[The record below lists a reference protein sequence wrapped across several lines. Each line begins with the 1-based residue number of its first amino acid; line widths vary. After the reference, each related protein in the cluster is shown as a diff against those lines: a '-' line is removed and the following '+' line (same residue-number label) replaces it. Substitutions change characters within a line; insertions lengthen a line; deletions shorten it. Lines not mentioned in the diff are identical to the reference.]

1 MVHAPGRPPGDGRPG
16 DPALTARIVALISSG
31 AATSRTELAR
41 GLGLAASTVSLRV
54 QELIDL
60 GVVRETGAGPSRGG
74 RRPRL
79 LELCSDG
86 GFVLVADVGGTHARA
101 GVVDF
106 TGALSDVE
114 EIPVPVAAGAGPEA
128 TLDLLGGVFDDLVRR
143 RAGGES
149 ATEGIGASG
158 IGIALPGPVDL
169 ERRCADSPSRMPGW
183 DGFPVG
189 RWLEERFGVVTV
201 VENDAN
207 LMALG
212 EHVSSAHPVR
222 HSVTVKAGSAIGSGI
237 VVDGVV
243 YRGADGAA
251 GDFSHARV
259 PAGGDIPCSCG
270 NTGCLETI
278 ASGAAL
284 VRVLQA
290 AGRDVTDTA
299 QVIRLARS
307 GDPEATTLVRTAG
320 RHLGEVLCTVVNFF
334 NPGAVFLGG
343 GLSTVEPFVAAVRS
357 QLYEG
362 CHPLVTQRLLI
373 ARASAGADAGLV
385 GAGRSVLDRVLA
397 QPLPVAVR

>member
-1 MVHAPGRPPGDGRPG
+1 
-16 DPALTARIVALISSG
+16 
-31 AATSRTELAR
+31 
-41 GLGLAASTVSLRV
+41 
-54 QELIDL
+54 
-60 GVVRETGAGPSRGG
+60 
-74 RRPRL
+74 
-79 LELCSDG
+79 
-86 GFVLVADVGGTHARA
+86 
-101 GVVDF
+101 
-106 TGALSDVE
+106 
-114 EIPVPVAAGAGPEA
+114 
-128 TLDLLGGVFDDLVRR
+128 
-143 RAGGES
+143 
-149 ATEGIGASG
+149 
-158 IGIALPGPVDL
+158 
-169 ERRCADSPSRMPGW
+169 
-183 DGFPVG
+183 
-189 RWLEERFGVVTV
+189 V

-212 EHVSSAHPVR
+212 EHVSSPHPVR

-243 YRGADGAA
+243 YRGSDGAA

-259 PAGGDIPCSCG
+259 PAGGAIPCSCG

-284 VRVLQA
+284 VRVLQE

-397 QPLPVAVR
+397 QPLPVTVPR

>member
-1 MVHAPGRPPGDGRPG
+1 MARALGRPTSDGRPA
-16 DPALTARIVALISSG
+16 DPALASRIVALISSG
-31 AATSRTELAR
+31 QGTSRTDLAR
-41 GLGLAASTVSLRV
+41 RLGLAASTVSLRV
-54 QELIDL
+54 QELIAL
-60 GVVRETGAGPSRGG
+60 GVIRETGSGQSRGG

-79 LELCSDG
+79 LELCSGG
-86 GFVLVADVGGTHARA
+86 GFVLVVDVGGTHARA
-101 GVVDF
+101 GVVDL
-106 TGALSDVE
+106 TGTLSDVE
-114 EIPVPVAAGAGPEA
+114 EFPVQVAVGAGPEA
-128 TLDLLGGVFDDLVRR
+128 TLELLAGLFDDLIRR
-143 RAGGES
+143 RSERATGG
-149 ATEGIGASG
+149 TGLGGIGV
-158 IGIALPGPVDL
+158 ALPGPVDL
-169 ERRCADSPSRMPGW
+169 ERGCVDRPSRMPGW

-189 RWLEERFGVVTV
+189 QWLRERYGVDV
-201 VENDAN
+201 VVDNDAN

-212 EHVSSAHPVR
+212 EHVSSPQDVR

-284 VRVLQA
+284 VRVLRE
-290 AGRDVTDTA
+290 AGREVTDTA

-307 GDPEATTLVRTAG
+307 GDPESTTLVRTAG

-373 ARASAGADAGLV
+373 ARAGAGADAGLV
-385 GAGRSVLDRVLA
+385 GAGRFVLDRILGQTFTIDA
-397 QPLPVAVR
+397 P